1 MSSDGSSPSLP
12 PPSSPSPAP
21 GPSQPPSP
29 PSRQPAQP
37 AKASPAGRRP
47 GRPWYLVVAL
57 LGAWFFGSNAA
68 LVGWERLSLFQT
80 GIEQVEAAATDPTA
94 DDDRLQAQRDRLD
107 DAVYAAR
114 RRMLPLAAGSLL
126 LGVSLWIFAVG
137 AMAGRP
143 GARVLLCQL
152 VAAHAVLGVLFYL
165 LTPDVRR
172 VERDVARETIDIAA
186 QAALDGGTVDART
199 QQALALTG
207 QAVGAWQVVALAGDL
222 VLHGIVLLALTRR
235 RTRAFYAAARS

>member
-1 MSSDGSSPSLP
+1 M
-12 PPSSPSPAP
+12 
-21 GPSQPPSP
+21 
-29 PSRQPAQP
+29 
-37 AKASPAGRRP
+37 
-47 GRPWYLVVAL
+47 

-172 VERDVARETIDIAA
+172 VEREVARETIDIAA